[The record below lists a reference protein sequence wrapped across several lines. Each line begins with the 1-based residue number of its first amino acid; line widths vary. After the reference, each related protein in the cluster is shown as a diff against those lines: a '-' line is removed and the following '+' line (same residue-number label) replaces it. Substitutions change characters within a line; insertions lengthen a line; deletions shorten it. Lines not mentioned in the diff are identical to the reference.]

1 VIVLTQCLNKTT
13 ICVFNTTNVN
23 VMQTWT
29 LTIPLIGLAIAAIAI
44 YTIWTV
50 TKSKKTGFPLADE
63 RTAKISGK
71 EFQAGF
77 MIGAYYLI
85 ALNFY
90 NIINIEFLGGEPLES
105 MPVINSALI
114 IMGVT
119 VIVIMAYLQRK
130 EDV

>member
-1 VIVLTQCLNKTT
+1 LNKTT

>member
-1 VIVLTQCLNKTT
+1 MVEMDGWPLAIPVIG
-13 ICVFNTTNVN
+13 
-23 VMQTWT
+23 
-29 LTIPLIGLAIAAIAI
+29 LTIVALAI
-44 YTIWTV
+44 YTIWRII
-50 TKSKKTGFPLADE
+50 KSKKSGFPLADE

-71 EFQAGF
+71 AFQAGF

-90 NIINIEFLGGEPLES
+90 NIISIEFLGGEPLES

-114 IMGVT
+114 IMGVS
-119 VIVIMAYLQRK
+119 VLIIMAYLGRK

>member
-1 VIVLTQCLNKTT
+1 
-13 ICVFNTTNVN
+13 
-23 VMQTWT
+23 MDGW
-29 LTIPLIGLAIAAIAI
+29 GLAIPVIGIVIVALAI
-44 YTIWTV
+44 YTIWRI
-50 TKSKKTGFPLADE
+50 TKSKKSGFPLADE

-71 EFQAGF
+71 AFQAGF

-90 NIINIEFLGGEPLES
+90 NIINIEFLHGEPLES

-130 EDV
+130 GDT

>member
-1 VIVLTQCLNKTT
+1 MDIWSIGIPVIG
-13 ICVFNTTNVN
+13 
-23 VMQTWT
+23 
-29 LTIPLIGLAIAAIAI
+29 LTIAAVAI
-44 YTIWTV
+44 YTIWMM
-50 TKSKKTGFPLADE
+50 TKSKKSGFPLADE

-71 EFQAGF
+71 AFQAGF
-77 MIGAYYLI
+77 LIGAYYLI

-90 NIINIEFLGGEPLES
+90 NIISIEFLGGGPLES

-119 VIVIMAYLQRK
+119 VIVMMTYLGRK